1 MKKKGRR
8 YEDVDTDDV
17 EQEEE
22 KVDDTE
28 TEDIYNEKERDK
40 MLEED
45 EITEAEEGFM
55 EGTEKA
61 EGKSR
66 QMPSKKHTDTTSVQL
81 AEEEYRED

>member
-1 MKKKGRR
+1 MKKKERKH
-8 YEDVDTDDV
+8 EDVDADTSDIGG
-17 EQEEE
+17 E
-22 KVDDTE
+22 VDETE
-28 TEDIYNEKERDK
+28 TEDIYDEKERDR

-66 QMPSKKHTDTTSVQL
+66 QMPQKKHRDTTSVKL

>member
-1 MKKKGRR
+1 MKGKERR

-22 KVDDTE
+22 ADDNA
-28 TEDIYNEKERDK
+28 TEDIYDEKEREK

-55 EGTEKA
+55 EGVEKA
-61 EGKSR
+61 EGKGRQLSR
-66 QMPSKKHTDTTSVQL
+66 KRHTDTTSVKL

>member
-1 MKKKGRR
+1 MPKNEKRQ
-8 YEDVDTDDV
+8 EQVDTDEI

-22 KVDDTE
+22 ELDE
-28 TEDIYNEKERDK
+28 TEDIYNEKQRDK

-55 EGTEKA
+55 EGVEKA
-61 EGKSR
+61 EGKSKE
-66 QMPSKKHTDTTSVQL
+66 MPRKKHTDTTSVQL

>member
-1 MKKKGRR
+1 MKNKERR

-22 KVDDTE
+22 VDETE
-28 TEDIYNEKERDK
+28 TEDIYNEKERDR

-55 EGTEKA
+55 EGAEKA
-61 EGKSR
+61 EGKSK
-66 QMPSKKHTDTTSVQL
+66 QMSRKKHTDTTSVKL